1 MSLPSRD
8 LLLHSRRNCPLYNK
22 AHFFD
27 KGRFDPNLFSA
38 YCVNAVSAFNTTQSK
53 FHYHP
58 SAQGSPKL
66 TSSLKDDSG
75 SERADKSVLLFASY
89 ILIGKLP
96 LSSFSRHI

>member
-1 MSLPSRD
+1 MNLPSRD
-8 LLLHSRRNCPLYNK
+8 NLLHSRRNSPPKNK

-38 YCVNAVSAFNTTQSK
+38 YCVIAVSAFNKTQSK

-58 SAQGSPKL
+58 SAEGSPRL

-75 SERADKSVLLFASY
+75 SKRADKSVLLFASY
-89 ILIGKLP
+89 ILNGI
-96 LSSFSRHI
+96 RR